1 MDLEHRGVNSVVRSR
16 GGVLL
21 ILANPSY
28 HQVTIECP
36 TVGVSQTFMCNKWLA
51 QDEGDGAI
59 ERELSGK
66 LSENVDS
73 SDLET
78 NILSKIYPLR

>member
-1 MDLEHRGVNSVVRSR
+1 MRFWTWNTAMLTVWYVVG

-66 LSENVDS
+66 
-73 SDLET
+73 
-78 NILSKIYPLR
+78 